1 MKDVMSSK
9 FPDILILLRELQK
22 KTEKKLKRKRM
33 EERRRKEIGNPL
45 EESFIF

>member
-22 KTEKKLKRKRM
+22 NEKKLKRKRKRM
-33 EERRRKEIGNPL
+33 EGRRRKEI
-45 EESFIF
+45 

>member
-22 KTEKKLKRKRM
+22 NEKKLKRKRM
-33 EERRRKEIGNPL
+33 EGWRRKEI
-45 EESFIF
+45 